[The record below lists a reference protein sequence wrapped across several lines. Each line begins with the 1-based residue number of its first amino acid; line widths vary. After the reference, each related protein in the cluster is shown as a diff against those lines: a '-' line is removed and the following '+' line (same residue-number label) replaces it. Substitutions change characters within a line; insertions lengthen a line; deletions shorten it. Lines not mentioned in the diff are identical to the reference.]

1 MSNHEYRGTQ
11 MVVVSDV
18 TFTPGEQTHLHRAA
32 AMITN
37 AGCTGDIIPIVLWG
51 KKAVIAAYH
60 LYKGKHL
67 NIKGV
72 LKSRFRDIGGVSFHE
87 VNVHVD
93 TMEFLEDSFCY
104 KSGIMTERL
113 NKFFE
118 SDYAVSDKDMEE
130 LTMALLSY
138 KDIPMKDFD
147 HEEIEKTGKFGN
159 STTKVWSKEKGFWKP
174 QKPTK

>member
-18 TFTPGEQTHLHRAA
+18 TFIPGERPHLHRAA

-51 KKAVIAAYH
+51 KKAAIAAFH

-67 NIKGV
+67 NVKGV

-87 VNVHVD
+87 VKVHVD
-93 TMEFLEDSFCY
+93 TMEFLGDSLCY
-104 KSGIMTERL
+104 KAGIMTERL
-113 NKFFE
+113 NEFFA
-118 SDYAVSDKDMEE
+118 SGYTVSDEAMEE
-130 LTMALLSY
+130 LTMSLLSY

-147 HEEIEKTGKFGN
+147 HEEVEKTGKFGN
-159 STTKVWSKEKGFWKP
+159 PTTKVWTEGKGYWW
-174 QKPTK
+174 